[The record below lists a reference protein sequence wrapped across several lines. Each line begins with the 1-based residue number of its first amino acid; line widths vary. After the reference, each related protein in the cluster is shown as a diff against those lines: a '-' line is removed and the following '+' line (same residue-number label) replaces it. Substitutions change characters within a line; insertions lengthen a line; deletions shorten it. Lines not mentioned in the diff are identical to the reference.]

1 MGGISALTLQRAD
14 TVLLCSDMHL
24 DDAEPDRTA
33 GFVHWLNHESQDA
46 TWILLLGDVFDAW
59 VGDDQ
64 MSVDAGTDPP
74 PAWKMLAD
82 CLAQVRR
89 DRPDRPLQVGLLMGN
104 RDFLI
109 GPALCERLSAVL
121 LAPFVTLSHPGL
133 AAGPAL
139 LCHGDELCTADSAY
153 QAWRSQ
159 ARSEDWQ
166 KSFLSRPLKERI
178 EMARALRARSEEEK
192 TEKPIALMDVVSEE
206 ADAVLHRY
214 GAEVLVHGH
223 THLPGCTA
231 LPSGRPRWVLPDWSF
246 APGEQRGGGLRI
258 DSGGLRFVP
267 VFPGRPPVSG
277 TAVCR

>member
-1 MGGISALTLQRAD
+1 VGGISALTLQGAD

-24 DDAEPDRTA
+24 DDADPNRTA
-33 GFVHWLNHESQDA
+33 AFVHWLGHASQDA

-64 MSVDAGTDPP
+64 MSLDAGTDAP

-82 CLAQVRR
+82 GLAQARR
-89 DRPDRPLQVGLLMGN
+89 HGSDRGPLEVGVLVGN

-121 LAPFVTLSHPGL
+121 LAPFVTVSHPGL
-133 AAGPAL
+133 AAGTAL
-139 LCHGDELCTADSAY
+139 LCHGDELCTADTDY

-159 ARSEDWQ
+159 ARSDHWQ
-166 KSFLSRPLKERI
+166 KTFLSRPLKDRM

-192 TEKPIALMDVVSEE
+192 TEKPMALMDVVPEE
-206 ADAVLHRY
+206 ADAVLQTY
-214 GAEVLVHGH
+214 GADVLVHGH

-231 LPSGRPRWVLPDWSF
+231 LPSGRRRWVLPDWSVT
-246 APGEQRGGGLRI
+246 PGAHRGGGLRI
-258 DSGGLRFVP
+258 DAEGLRSVP
-267 VFPGRPPVSG
+267 FSLVS
-277 TAVCR
+277 C